1 MAGPPPPRGSG
12 PPLVALRDAYLSFA
26 DKVIFEGLDIGVAA
40 GERACL
46 VGRNGGG
53 KSTLMRCL
61 AGQLDLDKGSHFK
74 QPGAEI
80 V

>member
-1 MAGPPPPRGSG
+1 M
-12 PPLVALRDAYLSFA
+12 ALRDAYLSFA

-61 AGQLDLDKGSHFK
+61 AGQIDLDKGTISNNRAPRSFTCRRSRCI
-74 QPGAEI
+74 PP